1 VLTYVSVKSGYIN
14 SGMDNGMKIM
24 NTCYRNKYRLRT
36 KLHIFFLVGLVGL
49 CYTAKAAAK
58 DLRWSLGLE
67 TGAVWQ
73 SRNDVQIPGDGGTR
87 FSLDNL
93 VGSGPFPY
101 YRLEL
106 TYKLSQRHS
115 LRFLYAP
122 FAYTKSGA
130 LDKNVF
136 FVDETFDAGQAT
148 EATYRFNSYR
158 ATYRYL
164 FFDEAKWLW
173 HIGLTAKVRDAEI
186 SLKQENKFAKDSNV
200 GIVPLLN
207 LYGEYQLAKHWRFIV
222 DFDGLASPQGRAF
235 DLGLI
240 ARYDVVE
247 QWYLAGGYRTLE
259 GGADND
265 EVYNFAWFNYAFL
278 SIGYRF

>member
-1 VLTYVSVKSGYIN
+1 MIK
-14 SGMDNGMKIM
+14 
-24 NTCYRNKYRLRT
+24 LR
-36 KLHIFFLVGLVGL
+36 IFFVVGLVGL
-49 CYTAKAAAK
+49 NCADKATAK
-58 DLRWSLGLE
+58 DLRWSLGLD

-73 SRNDVQIPGDGGTR
+73 SRNDVQIPGDSGTR
-87 FSLDNL
+87 FSMDNL
-93 VGSGPFPY
+93 VGAGPFPF

-122 FAYTKSGA
+122 LEYTETGT
-130 LDKNVF
+130 LDSNVF
-136 FVDETFDAGQAT
+136 FVDETFDAGQTT

-164 FFDEAKWLW
+164 FFDETKWLW
-173 HIGLTAKVRDAEI
+173 HVGFTAKVRDAEI
-186 SLKQENKFAKDSNV
+186 SLKQDSKFAKDSNV
-200 GIVPLLN
+200 GVVPLLN
-207 LYGEYQLAKHWRFIV
+207 LYGQYRFTKRWHFIV
-222 DFDGLASPQGRAF
+222 DFDGLASSKGRAF

-240 ARYDVVE
+240 GRYDVAE